1 MSDLKNSAATFSQD
15 LKVKD
20 SGGNVIET
28 ISLELNDKWNAE
40 RFATADEADRNHCFA
55 MVNEHILR
63 QFVNNQEANAKA
75 RAKKFAAAK
84 TDAEREENRPL
95 TAAEYVKIWEDYKGP
110 AISGTPRQSAM
121 EKLRFDATI
130 AAYFNE
136 CKRHNDAIDNGSEPT
151 GVFNTTDR
159 QALAFAPIR
168 NQATGKVEVTV
179 DEQRTALVAG
189 LQERAK
195 TSAFWNDAI
204 QLQLELLIAAR
215 SSKSTAAPTV
225 KVTSAL
231 SALA

>member
-1 MSDLKNSAATFSQD
+1 MSDLMNSTTFSQD

-20 SGGNVIET
+20 AGGNVIET
-28 ISLELNDKWNAE
+28 VNLELTDKWNEA
-40 RFATADEADRNHCFA
+40 RFNAADETDRNHCFA

-75 RAKKFAAAK
+75 RARKYLAAK
-84 TDAEREENRPL
+84 TDSEREENRPL
-95 TAAEYVKIWEDYKGP
+95 TASEYVAIWNDYKGP

-130 AAYFNE
+130 AAYFAE
-136 CKRHNDAIDNGSEPT
+136 CQRHNAAVDNGAEPT
-151 GVFNTTDR
+151 GVFNTRDR

-168 NQATGKVEVTV
+168 NPATGKVETTV
-179 DEQRTALVAG
+179 DEQRQSLVAG

-195 TSAFWNDAI
+195 TSTFWNDAI
-204 QLQLELLIAAR
+204 QLQLELLIASR
-215 SSKSTAAPTV
+215 SSKATAAPTV
-225 KVTSAL
+225 KVGNAL